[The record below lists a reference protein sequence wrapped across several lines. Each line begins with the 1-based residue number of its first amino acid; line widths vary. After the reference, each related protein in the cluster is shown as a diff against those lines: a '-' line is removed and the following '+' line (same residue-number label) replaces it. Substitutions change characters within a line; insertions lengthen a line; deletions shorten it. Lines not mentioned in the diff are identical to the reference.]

1 MKRRLA
7 PMSSAS
13 HQTVRCPSPG
23 SARPA
28 YRILVVE
35 DHDDIRLL
43 SAKALARAG
52 YEVDTAGDGLSGWEA
67 LQTHPYDL
75 LITDNQMPVMSGFD
89 LVQNLRSARMTLP
102 VILASGGLGA
112 QELNQNPWMQ
122 PAITLPKP
130 FTTEQMLKTVAEAEA
145 LPTSASVLNNVTN
158 PGEIHDPVP
167 AETWRHG
174 ESWPHWGI
182 NE

>member
-1 MKRRLA
+1 
-7 PMSSAS
+7 MSPDN
-13 HQTVRCPSPG
+13 HQPPHSLTPG
-23 SARPA
+23 SARPG
-28 YRILVVE
+28 YRILLVE

-122 PAITLPKP
+122 PAVTLPKP
-130 FTTEQMLKTVAEAEA
+130 FTTDQMLKSVAET
-145 LPTSASVLNNVTN
+145 LPASATVPNHLIS
-158 PGEIHDPVP
+158 PAEIHLPAPADPWYLIE
-167 AETWRHG
+167 A
-174 ESWPHWGI
+174 WPHWGI